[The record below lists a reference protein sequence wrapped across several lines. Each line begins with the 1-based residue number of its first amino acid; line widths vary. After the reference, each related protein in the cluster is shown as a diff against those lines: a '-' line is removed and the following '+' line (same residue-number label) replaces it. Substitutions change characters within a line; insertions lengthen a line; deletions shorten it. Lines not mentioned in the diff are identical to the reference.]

1 MFDEIKNMVEQK
13 LQQAG
18 TGNVSSAAKDTI
30 GNMPPGEVAQ
40 HAQTAMTNLNE
51 NGQPDLAKELS
62 DVVQAAQDNPMGLK
76 NAVIGFVE
84 HHPQSLA
91 AFAPGLARNILDKI

>member
-1 MFDEIKNMVEQK
+1 MFDQIKGLVESK

-18 TGNVSSAAKDTI
+18 TQNVGTAARDTI

-40 HAQTAMTNLNE
+40 HAQTAMTNLNAQ
-51 NGQPDLAKELS
+51 GQPDLAKELS
-62 DVVQAAQDNPMGLK
+62 DVVQAAQDNPGALK

-84 HHPQSLA
+84 HHPQAIA
-91 AFAPGLARNILDKI
+91 AFAPGVAQNILGKI